1 MASRRQ
7 EKMASVVK
15 EAISDAINNL
25 SDPRI
30 SGLVSVTHVDVSPD
44 MKNADIYL
52 SVFGVDEKEQ
62 NLTIEAIESARNKI
76 QGFLAHE
83 MRSKF
88 CPSIRLHKDD
98 KFKKTL
104 ETLKLIDEVAEKK
117 QQEDENK
124 KDEDSD

>member
-7 EKMASVVK
+7 EKMARVIK
-15 EAISDAINNL
+15 EAVSDAITNL

-30 SGLVSVTHVDVSPD
+30 SGLVSITHVDVSPD

-52 SVFGVDEKEQ
+52 SIFGVDEKQ
-62 NLTIEAIESARNKI
+62 QHLTFEAIESARNKI

-83 MRSKF
+83 IRSKF
-88 CPSIRLHKDD
+88 CPSIRLHEDE

-104 ETLKLIDEVAEKK
+104 ETLKIIEEVTEKE
-117 QQEDENK
+117 QHEEPE